1 MRPWTLLWTTRLP
14 VWMRA
19 GMGWARL
26 QSGLPLPRPFHLL
39 SRHRQVRSMSGP
51 DWWYVIIPRV
61 DPVEWSIYFYRF
73 SFQVPTASFV
83 DQAVT
88 ATPLRRKVARF
99 ANATSTETLRPAYA
113 IQWRGIAFA
122 VTRPKATSASDASP
136 VIMATHDRSVL
147 FLTVLALGLRFI
159 IEGPR
164 KPLKV
169 VRCAGF
175 VVLGAKVME
184 AKVEEMDRFDFCLLV
199 EEVFDTD
206 APS

>member
-1 MRPWTLLWTTRLP
+1 M
-14 VWMRA
+14 
-19 GMGWARL
+19 
-26 QSGLPLPRPFHLL
+26 
-39 SRHRQVRSMSGP
+39 
-51 DWWYVIIPRV
+51 
-61 DPVEWSIYFYRF
+61 
-73 SFQVPTASFV
+73 
-83 DQAVT
+83 
-88 ATPLRRKVARF
+88 
-99 ANATSTETLRPAYA
+99 
-113 IQWRGIAFA
+113 
-122 VTRPKATSASDASP
+122 TRPKATSASDASP

-199 EEVFDTD
+199 EEDFLGPNLFAAMLYSHLLSFRELVFT
-206 APS
+206 SGWNYFF